1 MIESLT
7 LAGCMLTLTFEK
19 YRKIYML
26 GSGRNNLR
34 EVFMR
39 GQRSLKNNAE
49 TVVIT
54 IKAKDHSLAHSSTY

>member
-7 LAGCMLTLTFEK
+7 LAGCTVTLTFEK
-19 YRKIYML
+19 YRKIYIF

-39 GQRSLKNNAE
+39 GQRSFKNNDE
-49 TVVIT
+49 TGVRT
-54 IKAKDHSLAHSSTY
+54 IKAKDHSPAHSSTY